1 MLDFNLNHECAE
13 HRPHADPMLPTGG
26 EEISEPWS
34 PPPSLPESPCAA
46 VEERGTSLNVSIS
59 LRSSSNSMFYYATLA
74 YFYFNKKIHVQ
85 KKNIIFPILIHKHQ
99 RHLRWN

>member
-1 MLDFNLNHECAE
+1 MLDFNLNHEYAE

-46 VEERGTSLNVSIS
+46 VEERGTSLNISIS

-74 YFYFNKKIHVQ
+74 YFYFNKRFMCKRKIL
-85 KKNIIFPILIHKHQ
+85 FFLS
-99 RHLRWN
+99 